1 MKKAFS
7 LFLCLILL
15 CSLFA
20 FSTLAA
26 GDTVEKGIF
35 KIETVTAING
45 DTVIVPVTITEN
57 PGIMAI
63 TINFT
68 YDSST
73 LEYVKYSKGDIFIDY
88 GVKAF
93 PEENRIRFVNCESND
108 MKKDGTFLSLHFKVK
123 DTAKMGLSEIG
134 IRYSKG
140 DFCNYDL
147 QKVMPTVING
157 GVDIAFNGSNCE
169 HTSYGDWQEVT
180 PATCEQQGAEQ
191 RSCKTCGHTEQKVTD
206 KLSHNYSKEWTVL
219 TPATEE
225 SVGYMVRYC
234 SYCKGY
240 TDKIEYS
247 LEQSKDEGFNNVEGE
262 QIDKNEHSDFIDE
275 AIEKTEK
282 KKNEAKVTAFDKIK
296 EVIPA
301 IDIILKIF
309 EKILLFILAIFFI

>member
-1 MKKAFS
+1 MKKAIS
-7 LFLCLILL
+7 LCLCIILL
-15 CSLFA
+15 FSLFA
-20 FSTLAA
+20 FSTSAA
-26 GDTVEKGIF
+26 GDTLKKGI
-35 KIETVTAING
+35 INIATVNATNG
-45 DTVIVPVTITEN
+45 DTVIVPVTIPEN

-73 LEYVKYSKGDIFIDY
+73 LEYVKYNKGDIFSDY
-88 GVKAF
+88 GVKEF

-108 MKKDGTFLSLHFKVK
+108 MKKNGTFLSLEFKVK

-147 QKVMPTVING
+147 EKIMPTIITG
-157 GVDIAFNGSNCE
+157 GVNIAFNGSNCD
-169 HTSYGDWQEVT
+169 HKSYEDWYEVT
-180 PATCEQQGAEQ
+180 PATCEQKGAKQ
-191 RSCKTCGHTEQKVTD
+191 RSCKSCGHTEQKETE
-206 KLSHNYSKEWTVL
+206 KLSHKYSEKWTVL
-219 TPATEE
+219 TPATED

-234 SYCKGY
+234 ELCKNY

-247 LEQSKDEGFNNVEGE
+247 LEQSRDEGINNVEGE
-262 QIDKNEHSDFIDE
+262 QIDKNEHNDFIDNALE
-275 AIEKTEK
+275 NAEKQ
-282 KKNEAKVTAFDKIK
+282 KNESRITAFDKIK

-309 EKILLFILAIFFI
+309 EKLLMFILAIFFI